1 MTANKNVT
9 LNEEQEA
16 FAQELFQAYQSKK
29 PLVMDEWAEVV
40 SDDNTAYALQDRF
53 VELKGLPTAGI
64 KFP

>member
-1 MTANKNVT
+1 MTADKNVT

-40 SDDNTAYALQDRF
+40 SDDNTAYALQEIGRAH
-53 VELKGLPTAGI
+53 V
-64 KFP
+64 